1 MPTAPDPML
10 DAAHALLAAEGER
23 ALTARRLADAIG
35 ASTKVIYSR
44 HGGMKGVRRGLHAR
58 GYALLHA
65 RMAQAMRGVR
75 GGARLRAAATAY
87 RAFATSE
94 PALFG
99 LMYGDAASR
108 DLPERADRE
117 AAAPT
122 LDLLATA
129 FGAADPY
136 AEARLFWSQMHGVTA
151 LEASGW
157 LDAREA
163 QSFLTRVTERFEASV
178 AKAIS
183 S

>member
-1 MPTAPDPML
+1 MPTAPDPLL

-23 ALTARRLADAIG
+23 ALTARRLAGAIG

-44 HGGMKGVRRGLHAR
+44 HGGMKGVRRGLHTR
-58 GYALLHA
+58 GFALLHA
-65 RMAQAMRGVR
+65 QMEQAMRGTR
-75 GGARLRAAATAY
+75 GGARLRAAVVAY
-87 RAFATSE
+87 RAFAASE

-129 FGAADPY
+129 FSATDPY

-151 LEASGW
+151 LEVSGW
-157 LDAREA
+157 LDAGEA
-163 QSFLTRVTERFEASV
+163 HAFLIQVTERFGVSAG
-178 AKAIS
+178 KAIS